1 MALDERI
8 QYWVEVAEYDLETAD
23 AMLRTDRLLY
33 VGFMCHLATEKML
46 KAHVAKATQQMPPKT
61 HNLPRLADL
70 AGLLAGLSEVQK
82 DFIALLNPLNVE
94 SRYPEYIKDL
104 TNRFT
109 REHAE
114 DTLRQTK
121 EFVAWLRNQL

>member
-61 HNLPRLADL
+61 HNLPRLANLGEIEQTMSD
-70 AGLLAGLSEVQK
+70 AHQRLLKKLTPLSVEARYPPDRGITKTLDKQG
-82 DFIALLNPLNVE
+82 AAELLN
-94 SRYPEYIKDL
+94 L
-104 TNRFT
+104 TQ
-109 REHAE
+109 E
-114 DTLRQTK
+114 LIQWLTK
-121 EFVAWLRNQL
+121 QL